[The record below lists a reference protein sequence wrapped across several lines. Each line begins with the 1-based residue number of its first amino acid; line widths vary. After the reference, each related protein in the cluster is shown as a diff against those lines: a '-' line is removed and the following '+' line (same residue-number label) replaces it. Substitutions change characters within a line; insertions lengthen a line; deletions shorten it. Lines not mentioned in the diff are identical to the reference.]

1 MRPQPPGPAPLG
13 VEELDVPADPFALAG
28 VPGLRFPQVHTVR
41 GWRVVLADPVAVLR
55 DPVALDDIGRTCDW
69 RSERDGDAPPFVG
82 GAAGFLS
89 DACSAGFVDLAT
101 SDTRPAF
108 APLPA
113 MRLGLYD
120 AAVCIPPG
128 GRRSLLV
135 AAALPGMSRT
145 SVADRLVELRRWVT
159 ASRSAPADSDAAAPP
174 PTDAALSLTRPAH
187 AAAVRRILGWIA
199 AGDLYQLN
207 LTLQVAVGWAD
218 GGLALARQLEAAS
231 PGAAHAA
238 YIRLPGG
245 TEIVSVSPETFLR
258 SDADRVTT
266 RPIKGTRPRHADP
279 ARDAAAAQALQ
290 DSDKDQAEH
299 VMIVDLERNDLGR
312 VSVPGTVRV
321 PALAGLEGHPTVW
334 HLTSTV
340 VGRLRAEVGLGGL
353 LRATF
358 PSGSVTGAP
367 KRMAV
372 ARTRLVEPVRRGVY
386 CGALGVVSRGLVD
399 LSVGIRTAVVNGRV
413 ASYGTGGA
421 IVADSDPG
429 EEFAEAMVK
438 AAAFLRVTNGR
449 TGPPGRGGGDRAQPT
464 RRGRRR

>member
-1 MRPQPPGPAPLG
+1 MRPQPPGPAPPG
-13 VEELDVPADPFALAG
+13 VEQLEAPTDPFALAA
-28 VPGLRFPQVHTVR
+28 VSGLRFPQVHTVQ
-41 GWRVVLADPVAVLR
+41 GWRVVLTDPVAVLR
-55 DPVALDDIGRTCDW
+55 DPAALEDVGRTCDW
-69 RSERDGDAPPFVG
+69 RGEREADAPPFVG

-101 SDTRPAF
+101 TDIRPAF
-108 APLPA
+108 APLPP
-113 MRLGLYD
+113 MRLGVYD
-120 AAVCIPPG
+120 AAVCIPPDG
-128 GRRSLLV
+128 QRTVLV
-135 AAALPGMSRT
+135 AATLPGATRVPVT
-145 SVADRLVELRRWVT
+145 DRLAELRRWVT
-159 ASRSAPADSDAAAPP
+159 AGRAAASDRDVCRPP
-174 PTDAALSLTRPAH
+174 PTEAALSLTQPAH

-207 LTLQVAVGWAD
+207 LTLQVAVGWAG

-258 SDADRVTT
+258 TDGDRVTT

-290 DSDKDQAEH
+290 DSEKDQAEH

-321 PALAGLEGHPTVW
+321 PELAGLEGHPTVW

-340 VGRLRAEVGLGGL
+340 VGRLRDEVGLGGL

-372 ARTRLVEPVRRGVY
+372 ARTRLVEPVGRGVY
-386 CGALGVVSRGLVD
+386 CGAVGVVSRGLVD
-399 LSVGIRTAVVNGRV
+399 LSVGIRTAVVHGRL

-449 TGPPGRGGGDRAQPT
+449 VGPPGRGGGDRA
-464 RRGRRR
+464 